1 MYVRKNKNPSPWLP
15 GVRAHFEGAGGLVL
29 ESARFFRKRG
39 DAARSRAEALK
50 SEAFKMREDA
60 TKRKCLAGARQ
71 KASAKGQG
79 LENA

>member
-1 MYVRKNKNPSPWLP
+1 M
-15 GVRAHFEGAGGLVL
+15 L
-29 ESARFFRKRG
+29 ELARFFRKRA